1 MKKISTIHGC
11 ALSAW
16 AVAGLTGNNL
26 SEIILKNTN
35 NDYSSV
41 FYISVIFYLIA
52 FGACCFIVKN
62 KEKEVEA

>member
-26 SEIILKNTN
+26 SEIILRNTN
-35 NDYSSV
+35 NDYSII
-41 FYISVIFYLIA
+41 FYVSVISYLFALGI
-52 FGACCFIVKN
+52 CCFIVKDK
-62 KEKEVEA
+62 KEETV